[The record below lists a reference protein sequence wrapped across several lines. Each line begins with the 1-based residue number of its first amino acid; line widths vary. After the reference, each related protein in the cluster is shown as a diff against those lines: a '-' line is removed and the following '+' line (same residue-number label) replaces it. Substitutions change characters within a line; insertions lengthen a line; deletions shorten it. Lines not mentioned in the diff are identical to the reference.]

1 MIKRRGFFGALLP
14 GNPLFLSRGIL
25 FFFPGES
32 SFSFPGNL
40 LFLSRVSFV
49 SKSFVSKSFL
59 QKQIVAR
66 IISSCSVEYSLADYA
81 DYANF
86 QGCHKFR

>member
-14 GNPLFLSRGIL
+14 GNPLFLSRGI
-25 FFFPGES
+25 FFF
-32 SFSFPGNL
+32 F
-40 LFLSRVSFV
+40 SRVSFV